1 LSTTP
6 TTPTTPETTKKI
18 TAYDAKMYGSIY
30 GDDAC
35 GNCTDAH
42 TWFKDAKSKAP
53 QPIHYSMTDIESSEA
68 KKLIEEKGIKAKPY
82 IKVCPIYEDGSIGE
96 EQCKESNNWDPNEW
110 KYLIESTKD
119 TKEPEKKKA

>member
-1 LSTTP
+1 MSTTTPPPP
-6 TTPTTPETTKKI
+6 TEPVNKKI
-18 TAYDAKMYGSIY
+18 TAYDAKMYGTIY

-42 TWFKDAKSKAP
+42 TWFKDAKSKATT
-53 QPIHYSMTDIESSEA
+53 PIHYSVTDMDSSEA

-96 EQCKESNNWDPNEW
+96 EQCKESNTWDENEW
-110 KYLIESTKD
+110 KYLIESA
-119 TKEPEKKKA
+119 KEENKEKKS

>member
-1 LSTTP
+1 MST
-6 TTPTTPETTKKI
+6 ENKKI
-18 TAYDAKMYGSIY
+18 TAYDAKMYGTIY

-53 QPIHYSMTDIESSEA
+53 TPIHYSVTDMDSSEA

-82 IKVCPIYEDGSIGE
+82 IKVCPIYETGE
-96 EQCKESNNWDPNEW
+96 IDESQCKESNEWNPEDW
-110 KYLIESTKD
+110 KYLIEGNTN
-119 TKEPEKKKA
+119 EQQEEKKKDK